1 MARKGFLTFLVSG
14 LLLTACGGGESAGL
28 SGEELAAD
36 IGCLSCHQED
46 ATGIA
51 PSLHGIWGTEVS
63 LEDGST
69 VTVDEEYVRRSITD
83 PGADIVDGYTAAM
96 PTFPL
101 NESEVD
107 RLVEWVGSL
116 G

>member
-1 MARKGFLTFLVSG
+1 MRRTVLALAFLLA
-14 LLLTACGGGESAGL
+14 ACGGSGGGPSPSPTGED
-28 SGEELAAD
+28 LAAEV
-36 IGCLSCHQED
+36 GCLACHQETD
-46 ATGIA
+46 SGTA
-51 PSLHGIWGTEVS
+51 PSLHGIWGTEVT

-83 PGADIVDGYTAAM
+83 PGADVVEGYGATM

-101 NESEVD
+101 AEAEVD
-107 RLVEWVGSL
+107 RLVEWVESL